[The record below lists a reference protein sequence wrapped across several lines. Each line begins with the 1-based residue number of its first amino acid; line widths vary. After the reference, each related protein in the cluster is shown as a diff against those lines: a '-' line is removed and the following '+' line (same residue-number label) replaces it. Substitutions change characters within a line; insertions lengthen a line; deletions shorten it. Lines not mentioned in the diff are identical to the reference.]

1 MALWV
6 CLLSVFIPS
15 RKANAMVKES
25 TDKWRLCLCFGILVW
40 FVINLLQGVFTE
52 INEDEAYYAIYGEH
66 LAWGYYDHPPMVGL
80 MAFLSSILFSGTLGV
95 RFCTVIISTL
105 TLFVIWKTI
114 REKSPDTKKVSL
126 FFILAF
132 SIVMLNVY
140 GFITTPDASLIFFS
154 ALFLLVY
161 QSYLTE
167 ATWPKALLMGLLM
180 ALMMYSKYHAGL
192 LLALIILSNL
202 SLLKDSKLWV
212 AVLIAIMLYFP
223 HILWQFEADFPS
235 FKYHLYQR
243 SSSFEWGYL
252 FEYIPNQL
260 VVFNPF
266 TFGAMVYLVLK
277 HRPSDV
283 FERGLFFI
291 VIGFFFFFFLTAFR
305 GHVEPHWTIVCA
317 IPYIILLYRK
327 CLIDDKL
334 HHYVKKFVMPSIL
347 LIVVARIVLLL
358 PVSGRFG
365 FYGKEKYYRAIEEVA
380 GENPVIFHSSF
391 QKPSLYHYFTGKEAS
406 TIRNFDQRKTQF
418 DLLKSD
424 LQWTNK
430 PVFVCAKVKGLSTDF
445 QQDEISFTGYLTN
458 HFQTANRLKADF
470 SILNANDEIP
480 VFHHGDTIFLAFTI
494 ENPNDATID
503 FQHSEFPMTLKA
515 QYLDTDNS
523 IICHYDAI
531 PLIAPHSV
539 YRGKA
544 YTIVNETL
552 DLGENRL
559 TLSIYDRMISAM
571 PADSFVSIRI
581 E

>member
-126 FFILAF
+126 FLILAF

-161 QSYLTE
+161 QSFLNE

-180 ALMMYSKYHAGL
+180 ALMMYSKYHAAL
-192 LLALIILSNL
+192 LLALVILSNL
-202 SLLKDSKLWV
+202 SLLKDSKFWV
-212 AVLIAIMLYFP
+212 AALIAITLYVP
-223 HILWQFEADFPS
+223 HIMWQFEADFPS
-235 FKYHLYQR
+235 FRYHLYQR

-291 VIGFFFFFFLTAFR
+291 VIGFFF
-305 GHVEPHWTIVCA
+305 CS
-317 IPYIILLYRK
+317 
-327 CLIDDKL
+327 C
-334 HHYVKKFVMPSIL
+334 
-347 LIVVARIVLLL
+347 
-358 PVSGRFG
+358 
-365 FYGKEKYYRAIEEVA
+365 
-380 GENPVIFHSSF
+380 
-391 QKPSLYHYFTGKEAS
+391 
-406 TIRNFDQRKTQF
+406 
-418 DLLKSD
+418 
-424 LQWTNK
+424 
-430 PVFVCAKVKGLSTDF
+430 
-445 QQDEISFTGYLTN
+445 
-458 HFQTANRLKADF
+458 
-470 SILNANDEIP
+470 
-480 VFHHGDTIFLAFTI
+480 
-494 ENPNDATID
+494 
-503 FQHSEFPMTLKA
+503 
-515 QYLDTDNS
+515 NS
-523 IICHYDAI
+523 
-531 PLIAPHSV
+531 
-539 YRGKA
+539 
-544 YTIVNETL
+544 
-552 DLGENRL
+552 
-559 TLSIYDRMISAM
+559 
-571 PADSFVSIRI
+571 
-581 E
+581 